1 MTTYG
6 SLFSGAGGFDLG
18 SDAAGWECKFQV
30 EWERHP
36 TSVLQHHWPDVPK
49 WSDVR
54 DVNGGDIPPVDV
66 ITFGFPCQ
74 DLSSSGRRVG
84 LDGNRSGLFFEA
96 IRIIKEMR
104 EKTNGKFPRIVC
116 AENVTG
122 LLNAD
127 AGVAMGRCLDELA
140 DIGAVGIQW
149 RVYDAQFFGVPQ
161 RRRRVFIVASF
172 DTRTQ
177 SRGEVFPKP
186 EGMRRDNSEGSITGE
201 NIANGIDD
209 RIDDGCIPSCAG
221 TLGGGSGT
229 RGWAPD
235 TERMTF
241 IPALSGTL
249 STGGPQ
255 NNFEFHIA
263 IPIQDGREMVKHQN
277 GLGIGSE
284 NDPSYTLDGTGSA
297 SVFYQHELPDI
308 VGALS
313 TETPRDTQD
322 AHAGQL
328 IPTITMDT
336 LPDIIETLSA
346 GTHPGGATNQDAYAG
361 QLIPMATIVGTL
373 ATTSHFY
380 GNQQVEEGFVIPSQ
394 IGVRRLTPR
403 ECERLQGWPDDH
415 TRWDSN
421 GKEIADGPRYKMIG
435 NGVASPVAKYVCECI
450 ERVLQ

>member
-96 IRIIKEMR
+96 IRMIKEMR

-116 AENVTG
+116 AENVRG

-127 AGVAMGRCLDELA
+127 DGAAMGRCLDELA
-140 DIGAVGIQW
+140 NIGAVGIEW
-149 RVYDAQFFGVPQ
+149 RLYDTQFFGLPQ
-161 RRRRVFIVASF
+161 RRRRVFIVATF
-172 DTRTQ
+172 DPRTLSQGPVFPDPETNHRDHPKAETIIGFYRTQ
-177 SRGEVFPKP
+177 GK
-186 EGMRRDNSEGSITGE
+186 
-201 NIANGIDD
+201 IDY
-209 RIDDGCIPSCAG
+209 P
-221 TLGGGSGT
+221 
-229 RGWAPD
+229 
-235 TERMTF
+235 
-241 IPALSGTL
+241 
-249 STGGPQ
+249 
-255 NNFEFHIA
+255 
-263 IPIQDGREMVKHQN
+263 
-277 GLGIGSE
+277 GIGIL
-284 NDPSYTLDGTGSA
+284 PTLKMCASA
-297 SVFYQHELPDI
+297 I
-308 VGALS
+308 VGES
-313 TETPRDTQD
+313 IRPR
-322 AHAGQL
+322 
-328 IPTITMDT
+328 
-336 LPDIIETLSA
+336 
-346 GTHPGGATNQDAYAG
+346 N
-361 QLIPMATIVGTL
+361 
-373 ATTSHFY
+373 
-380 GNQQVEEGFVIPSQ
+380 
-394 IGVRRLTPR
+394 LTPK
-403 ECERLQGWPDDH
+403 ESERAQGWPDDH

>member
-6 SLFSGAGGFDLG
+6 SLFTGAGGFDLG

-54 DVNGGDIPPVDV
+54 DVNGAEIPPVDV

-96 IRIIKEMR
+96 VRIIKEMR

-140 DIGAVGIQW
+140 NIGAVGIEW

-172 DTRTQ
+172 DPRTQ
-177 SRGEVFPKP
+177 SWGEVFPKP
-186 EGMRRDNSEGSITGE
+186 EGMRGDNPQGIITGE

-209 RIDDGCIPSCAG
+209 RFDDGGVPLCAG

-277 GLGIGSE
+277 GLGIGLE

-297 SVFYQHELPDI
+297 SVFYQHELP
-308 VGALS
+308 
-313 TETPRDTQD
+313 E
-322 AHAGQL
+322 
-328 IPTITMDT
+328 
-336 LPDIIETLSA
+336 IIGTLSA

-361 QLIPMATIVGTL
+361 QLIPMANIVGTL

-435 NGVASPVAKYVCECI
+435 NGVVAPVAKYVCECI